1 MPSEE
6 TNTPPPE
13 KDKAE
18 HDTPKAEA
26 RREDDSP
33 LPSDSLAN
41 HDVHVRPGAS
51 LADHEVSL
59 ADHEGPHVGQVR
71 DKESGEWKDGP
82 SLADYDGPH
91 VGQVRDKESGGWK
104 DGPSLADHDVH
115 LQTGASLADA
125 VQPRGGKDAR
135 PVHEAGG
142 VPAET
147 AHGGRDGPA
156 RPAGGPFRITVQTG
170 GARSEK
176 ARHGQPAP
184 AQSVRGVRYESPPN
198 RPIRFTAARQRHFAG
213 VAGLHMAGARAAVAR
228 LMTSPLPLR

>member
-71 DKESGEWKDGP
+71 DKESGE
-82 SLADYDGPH
+82 
-91 VGQVRDKESGGWK
+91 WK

>member
-59 ADHEGPHVGQVR
+59 ADHE
-71 DKESGEWKDGP
+71 
-82 SLADYDGPH
+82 GPH